1 VSLINQVLKDIDR
14 RNPNQVGATPA
25 YRHTQGH
32 QQGISATA
40 VAVLVIGLALIALTA
55 FFSFKYEINVQ
66 ALTSFFQSAPAQPE
80 PITQAALP
88 EQPESTV
95 SVKPAV
101 SAAVSATVVTAASRY
116 DRLWGTSASAIQ
128 DARAQSALA
137 ENTKQPAA
145 PKPAAATAPAAPA
158 APPASSLAPQPKP
171 ITKTVRGDQQAQN
184 FYAQAQQAI
193 AQRNPEKA
201 RAFLRQAIDTYP
213 AHHQSRLLLARLL
226 LEQRQPDAAHQLM
239 AQGLL
244 LAPGNEEFI
253 LMQAHGAMLG
263 SDIDT
268 AISILQGSL
277 QISPRS
283 GDYHAFLGTL
293 LQRKNRHPEAIAQFT
308 AALRQSPRN
317 AEWLVGIGISMQN
330 EKMTLAATQA
340 FQQAIDLGTLTPS
353 LTAFA
358 QQQLAVLSRQR

>member
-1 VSLINQVLKDIDR
+1 VSLINQVLKDIDQ
-14 RNPNQVGATPA
+14 RNVDKTLSSPVYNPA
-25 YRHTQGH
+25 KKKGNRYSKNAVAKFIAGLILT
-32 QQGISATA
+32 ATA
-40 VAVLVIGLALIALTA
+40 AFVL
-55 FFSFKYEINVQ
+55 FKYLGESNTLMSITETSLEKNAQLNLNLIDTRSKIPVRPIPMPNSVQ
-66 ALTSFFQSAPAQPE
+66 YG
-80 PITQAALP
+80 
-88 EQPESTV
+88 
-95 SVKPAV
+95 
-101 SAAVSATVVTAASRY
+101 TAANEVT
-116 DRLWGTSASAIQ
+116 DPI
-128 DARAQSALA
+128 
-137 ENTKQPAA
+137 
-145 PKPAAATAPAAPA
+145 
-158 APPASSLAPQPKP
+158 PPVVSQQNS

-201 RAFLRQAIDTYP
+201 RALLRQAIDTYP

-253 LMQAHGAMLG
+253 LMQAHSAMLG

>member
-1 VSLINQVLKDIDR
+1 VSLINQVLKDIDQR
-14 RNPNQVGATPA
+14 SASKAAATPA
-25 YRHTQGH
+25 YRHAHHDRQRV
-32 QQGISATA
+32 SP
-40 VAVLVIGLALIALTA
+40 VVMVVLVAGLILIALA
-55 FFSFKYEINVQ
+55 GFFSYKYEINVQ
-66 ALTSFFQSAPAQPE
+66 ALRSFFQSATEQASLPN
-80 PITQAALP
+80 QAAP
-88 EQPESTV
+88 VASTESPV
-95 SVKPAV
+95 PA
-101 SAAVSATVVTAASRY
+101 ATVMAVPRY

-263 SDIDT
+263 NDIDT
-268 AISILQGSL
+268 AISILQVSL